1 MNVKHVISFV
11 AGVVTG
17 WSITRILHRNTK
29 TATPEKTIHEQT
41 EQHQDNK
48 PAMMGMRKF
57 SEREKRAIQRMIDGT
72 ANSYSY
78 VLINIYNDIYY
89 SRNVEFRYG
98 KDKSDLVFY
107 RADINQVSHDELLE
121 IENEI
126 MEISLLISYLQA
138 NGLIYLIEN
147 TSVNQLD
154 SVGGFIKDGLTPISK
169 EIDSNIARILHD
181 SLNHRVFAG
190 YTLRELAANGFMSI
204 EERTLVEATAQTQE
218 TQKMVGEA
226 KRQADAANEQ
236 AAEAKQQ
243 TMIAHKQTK
252 LSYWALI
259 LSIFSV
265 IISVGASIG
274 VAKYITM
281 DVKVDSTQV
290 ETITSQLKQI
300 EERIDSV
307 NLLLGRNQVKADK
320 VQNKKQ
326 DKIK

>member
-17 WSITRILHRNTK
+17 WSITRRLYRKTK
-29 TATPEKTIHEQT
+29 TATPEKPNHEQAEHYQENT
-41 EQHQDNK
+41 QS
-48 PAMMGMRKF
+48 MMGMRKF
-57 SEREKRAIQRMIDGT
+57 SEREQRAIQRMIDGT

-89 SRNVEFRYG
+89 SRNVEFCYG

-147 TSVNQLD
+147 TSVNELD
-154 SVGGFIKDGLTPISK
+154 SVGGFIKDGLTPISM

-181 SLNHRVFAG
+181 SLNHRVFVG
-190 YTLRELAANGFMSI
+190 YTLRELAVNDFMSI
-204 EERTLVEATAQTQE
+204 EERTLVEAKAQTQE
-218 TQKMVGEA
+218 THNMVGEA

-236 AAEAKQQ
+236 ATEAKQQ
-243 TMIAHKQTK
+243 TMIAQKQTK
-252 LSYWALI
+252 LSYCALI
-259 LSIFSV
+259 LSILSV
-265 IISVGASIG
+265 IISVCASIG

-290 ETITSQLKQI
+290 EEITLQLKQI

-307 NLLLGRNQVKADK
+307 SLQLGRNQVIVDK
-320 VQNKKQ
+320 DQNKKQ
-326 DKIK
+326 EK

>member
-17 WSITRILHRNTK
+17 WSITRRLYRKTK
-29 TATPEKTIHEQT
+29 TATPEKPTPEQT

-48 PAMMGMRKF
+48 PTMMGMRKF
-57 SEREKRAIQRMIDGT
+57 SEREQRAIHRMIEGT

-78 VLINIYNDIYY
+78 VLINIYNDIYF

-107 RADINQVSHDELLE
+107 RADINHISHDELLE

-138 NGLIYLIEN
+138 NGLIYLIER
-147 TSVNQLD
+147 TSVNELD
-154 SVGGFIKDGLTPISK
+154 SVGGFIKDGLTPISM

-181 SLNHRVFAG
+181 SLNHRVFVG
-190 YTLRELAANGFMSI
+190 YTLRELAANDFMSI
-204 EERTLVEATAQTQE
+204 EERTLVEAKPQTQE
-218 TQKMVGEA
+218 THNMVGEA

-243 TMIAHKQTK
+243 TMIAQKQTK
-252 LSYWALI
+252 LSYCALI
-259 LSIFSV
+259 LSILSV

-290 ETITSQLKQI
+290 EEITLQLKQI

-307 NLLLGRNQVKADK
+307 NLQLGGNQVIVDK
-320 VQNKKQ
+320 DQNKK
-326 DKIK
+326 